1 MIPSLVGLFLFY
13 HHCCC
18 MTERTELSKASK
30 SSSGYFSSVYT
41 FFKKK
46 DAINQFPLKYFLLIS
61 SYTFI
66 RSFALPSVS
75 NIFSHVLNG
84 SQIQVPFPFP
94 RGNSNA
100 NLFTSCF
107 FAEYSTTIIS
117 LSYLLKRSFILS
129 RRSSS
134 VPCHFG

>member
-1 MIPSLVGLFLFY
+1 MVRLFLIVDIFLK
-13 HHCCC
+13 
-18 MTERTELSKASK
+18 TGDE
-30 SSSGYFSSVYT
+30 
-41 FFKKK
+41 
-46 DAINQFPLKYFLLIS
+46 INQFLFKYVLLIS
-61 SYTFI
+61 SYIFI

-84 SQIQVPFPFP
+84 SQIQLPFPFP

-100 NLFTSCF
+100 SLFTSCF
-107 FAEYSTTIIS
+107 FAEYSTTIMS